1 MKIGTSDLTKL
12 YLGSAEVDKV
22 YLGTD
27 LVYVSHDYSQDY
39 LTFVALENGTFQF
52 TNPLEYS
59 IDDGQTWTA
68 LASDTDS
75 PTVTAGNKI
84 LWKATGLT
92 PSYSSGG
99 GTFSS
104 TGRFE
109 VEGNVMTLRDGV
121 TGDTVLSDYQFR
133 NLFDGA
139 TGLTSAE
146 NLVLPSPTLS
156 VHCYSG
162 MFQGCTSLTTAPEL
176 PSTTLNS
183 FCYASMFNGCT
194 SLATAPELPATTV
207 VWGCYSNMFN
217 GCTSL
222 ATAPE
227 LPATTLDDSCYD
239 GMFYRCTS
247 LTTAPELPAT
257 TLAYACYIS
266 MFQGCTSLT
275 TAPEL
280 PSTTLTGSCY
290 TSMFNGCS
298 SLTTAPELPAT
309 AVLQGCYAEM
319 FYDCPSLTSITCLA
333 TDISATSCLDN
344 WVSGVAATGTFVKAA
359 GMANWPTGTSGIP
372 SGWTVK
378 DYGTLPD
385 VPFLFNY
392 NAKEY
397 DATTYTLPQTDG
409 QLIEQDAVIAGDY
422 LSEITHNTD
431 HITLPY
437 RVQRAV
443 IKSQL
448 LVRDSSNPTLTIIT
462 KAKTTGGHSV
472 FANRASNYNYMYR
485 QYTDY
490 LTLHGVSE
498 QGRIAVDSTKPSVLS
513 VRVDS
518 NRTLTY
524 NNWTDS
530 TSSIKSGT
538 FDYAGANST
547 AALFNGYAS
556 RWSEEWSGDFYWIYL
571 STETL
576 TDEQIQQVIDYNE
589 NL

>member
-1 MKIGTSDLTKL
+1 MKIGTSDLEKL
-12 YLGSAEVDKV
+12 YLGSAEVEAI

-39 LTFVALENGTFQF
+39 LTFVALENGTFS
-52 TNPLEYS
+52 YS
-59 IDDGQTWTA
+59 NDDLYYSVDDGDTWQTLQAGT
-68 LASDTDS
+68 ST
-75 PTVTAGNKI
+75 PTITAGDRI
-84 LWKATGLT
+84 LWKANGFSHSWTNQ
-92 PSYSSGG
+92 S
-99 GTFSS
+99 TFSS
-104 TGRFE
+104 TGLFE
-109 VEGNVMTLRDGV
+109 VEGNIMSLVS
-121 TGDTVLSDYQFR
+121 GDSFSQATDIPQYTCISMFS
-133 NLFDGA
+133 GC
-139 TGLTSAE
+139 TGLTTAE
-146 NLVLPSPTLS
+146 HLVLPSTVLS
-156 VHCYSG
+156 EGCYEY
-162 MFQGCTSLTTAPEL
+162 MFSGCTSLTTAPKIEITEVGNY
-176 PSTTLNS
+176 S
-183 FCYASMFNGCT
+183 CYAMFFSCT
-194 SLATAPELPATTV
+194 SLTKAPKLSAMTV
-207 VWGCYSNMFN
+207 GQ
-217 GCTSL
+217 
-222 ATAPE
+222 
-227 LPATTLDDSCYD
+227 SCYAQ
-239 GMFYRCTS
+239 MFFGCTS

-257 TLAYACYIS
+257 TLAGWCYNN
-266 MFQGCTSLT
+266 MFRSCTGLTTAPELPATTLTEGCYSQMFYGCTSLT

-280 PSTTLTGSCY
+280 PATTLANSCY
-290 TSMFNGCS
+290 SYMFNSCT
-298 SLTTAPELPAT
+298 SLN
-309 AVLQGCYAEM
+309 
-319 FYDCPSLTSITCLA
+319 SIKCLA
-333 TDISATSCLDN
+333 TDISATDCTQS
-344 WVSGVAATGTFVKAA
+344 WVTNVSATGTFLKDKD
-359 GMANWPTGTSGIP
+359 MADWTTGDDGIP
-372 SGWTVK
+372 SGWTVNNF
-378 DYGTLPD
+378 GVLPD

-409 QLIEQDAVIAGDY
+409 QLIEQDAVIVGDY

-443 IKSQL
+443 IESQL

-485 QYTDY
+485 QYADY

-538 FDYAGANST
+538 FDYGGANST

-556 RWSEEWSGDFYWIYL
+556 TWSEEWSGDFYWIYL